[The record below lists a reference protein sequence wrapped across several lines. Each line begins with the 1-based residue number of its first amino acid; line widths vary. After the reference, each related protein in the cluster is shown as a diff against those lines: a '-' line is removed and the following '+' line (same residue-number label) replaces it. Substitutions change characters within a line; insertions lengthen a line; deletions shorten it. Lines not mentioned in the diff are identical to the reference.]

1 MKLRMCLK
9 KLHRDRLGSQ
19 WIRTSLLQ
27 VILFIGFI
35 RLYSWCFFLIFFF
48 LFNQLCWE
56 VANFR
61 PIVSH
66 SVRFCSASCFIAID
80 YRDKWLEM
88 IHCKQAIKN
97 AVNVVGAGG
106 SGCSLH
112 HREPSNSVSIGTA
125 LAGSECTLNGSENQ
139 LTPIQLSS
147 VQKKYLSGPPDSS
160 KI

>member
-9 KLHRDRLGSQ
+9 KLHRNRLGSQ

-35 RLYSWCFFLIFFF
+35 RLYSWGFFLNFF
-48 LFNQLCWE
+48 LF
-56 VANFR
+56 VVSHSV
-61 PIVSH
+61 VSH